1 MPHPNRKHAI
11 DFSET
16 QNNPLSRR
24 NWIHNATAGV
34 SSLALATMLDDR
46 SMAVS
51 PHDEVSIPIDP
62 IQPLKPR
69 PTHFQAKVDRMIFL
83 FQYGSPSQV
92 DTFDYKPE
100 LQKREGHLLPDS
112 YYANPKLKHTLSYGK
127 ELMASPFAWR
137 QHGQNGL
144 WVSELFPHVAN
155 HADDLCVVRSMFSDS
170 NNHAPASL
178 NMNTGVLIEGKPS
191 LGAWLT
197 YGLGSVNQN
206 LPGYVVLYNIGP
218 YGGPANFANGFLQ
231 PAFSGIHFR
240 DQGPPVLD
248 LVPPSIFDVT
258 QRQTID
264 LVQRLNR
271 MHQASRPGYPELDGR
286 IAAYELAY
294 RMQAEAMSMGDL
306 GSETKETIDMY
317 GIHDKETA
325 DYGRMCLLSRRL
337 IESGVRVVQLYN
349 GVASPKDGWDAHT
362 KLEENHRYNAKRTD
376 KPIAALL
383 KDLKQRG
390 LLENTLVVWCGEFGR
405 TPMWDS
411 GSGRLRSDAG
421 RNHNPLG
428 FSIWMAGG
436 GIRGGR
442 TIGATD
448 EFGLF
453 AQESPYS
460 VRDLHATILHCFGLD
475 ANQLYFTNSGRQE
488 RLIGVAD
495 SANVIEGLFG

>member
-1 MPHPNRKHAI
+1 MASPVSNAHNDPNIHAKR
-11 DFSET
+11 
-16 QNNPLSRR
+16 PGCRR
-24 NWIHNATAGV
+24 SFLHHATAGV
-34 SSLALATMLDDR
+34 SSLAFATMTQQQGR
-46 SMAVS
+46 AVTS
-51 PHDEVSIPIDP
+51 DEDSIPIDP
-62 IQPLKPR
+62 VQPLLPR
-69 PTHFQAKVDRMIFL
+69 PTHFPAKVDRMIFL

-100 LQKREGHLLPDS
+100 LQRREGQPLPDS
-112 YYANPKLKHTLSYGK
+112 YRANPKLAHTLTYGR
-127 ELMASPFAWR
+127 ELMASPFGFS
-137 QHGQNGL
+137 QHGTNGL
-144 WVSELFPHVAN
+144 WVSELFPNVAK
-155 HADDLCVVRSMFSDS
+155 HADDLCVVRSMFAES

-178 NMNTGVLIEGKPS
+178 SMNTGVLVEGKPS
-191 LGAWLT
+191 LGSWLT

-206 LPGYVVLYNIGP
+206 LPGYVVLFNVGP
-218 YGGPANFANGFLQ
+218 YGGPTNFANGFLQ

-240 DQGPPVLD
+240 YSGPPVLD
-248 LVPPSIFDVT
+248 LVPPSILEST

-271 MHQASRPGYPELDGR
+271 MHQASRTGHPELDGR

-294 RMQAEAMSMGDL
+294 RMQAEAMSIGDL
-306 GSETKETIDMY
+306 ASETKETQDAY
-317 GIHDKETA
+317 GIHEKETA
-325 DYGRMCLLSRRL
+325 EYGRMCLLSRRL
-337 IESGVRVVQLYN
+337 VESGVRVVQLFN

-362 KLEENHRYNAKRTD
+362 KLFENHRYNARRTD
-376 KPIAALL
+376 QPIAALL
-383 KDLKQRG
+383 ADLKQRG
-390 LLENTLVVWCGEFGR
+390 LLERTLVVWCGEFGR

-436 GIRGGR
+436 GIQGGR
-442 TIGATD
+442 TIGSTD

-460 VRDLHATILHCFGLD
+460 VRDLHSTILHAFGLD
-475 ANQLYFTNSGRQE
+475 SNDLYFTNSGRQE

-495 SANVIEGLFG
+495 SAKLINGLFG